1 MKGAESISAIGS
13 DESDTQGSDKET
25 RDPQQENFRKG
36 ADRGDSVGKKVTNK
50 HERKR
55 QRAETG
61 QQQDNAEYKET
72 TRLGGIRR
80 PWLRL
85 THARTAVLM
94 AARIPS
100 MRLLEWNDLAMRRH
114 EMDA

>member
-1 MKGAESISAIGS
+1 MKGPESPSAICP

-25 RDPQQENFRKG
+25 RDPQQEHFRKG
-36 ADRGDSVGKKVTNK
+36 ADRGDPAGEKVTNK

-72 TRLGGIRR
+72 TRRAGIRR

-85 THARTAVLM
+85 THVRTVFSW
-94 AARIPS
+94 RHES
-100 MRLLEWNDLAMRRH
+100 AMRPSR
-114 EMDA
+114 